1 MESGAIYPPPPPP
14 PTHETKSGIITC
26 SIASS
31 FFYGREVSFSKRKMK
46 RRRKNKVC
54 RFRGKSLLYL
64 HCKRNLTSGNV
75 LSGVW
80 QN

>member
-1 MESGAIYPPPPPP
+1 MESGSIYPPPP
-14 PTHETKSGIITC
+14 HTKPRVEIITC

-31 FFYGREVSFSKRKMK
+31 FFFGRDVSFSKIKMK

-75 LSGVW
+75 LPGVW